1 MSPSEVV
8 FLARMTEERIL
19 RERRHCKA
27 IRAANGDCKA
37 LDCADCPL
45 ECSMVET
52 DDITWRKAEEWLA
65 ANP

>member
-1 MSPSEVV
+1 MSKAEEA
-8 FLARMTEERIL
+8 FLARMKAERLAI
-19 RERRHCKA
+19 EHSHCEA

-52 DDITWRKAEEWLA
+52 DDITWRKAKEWLA
-65 ANP
+65 ASP